1 MEHNPPD
8 KSFSFRQRLHS
19 FRFAFRGILLMVK
32 TQHNFWIH
40 LSLAAL
46 VIIAGFFFR
55 IRLTEWMLVIFA
67 IGMVLS
73 AETFNSAIEQLTDIA
88 SPDFHPTAGRVK
100 DIAAGAVLLSAIAAA
115 FIGLLIFVPKIMAIL

>member
-1 MEHNPPD
+1 MEYNSPD

-32 TQHNFWIH
+32 TQHNFWVH
-40 LSLAAL
+40 LVLASLT
-46 VIIAGFFFR
+46 IIAGFFFH
-55 IRLTEWMLVIFA
+55 IRLAEWIMVIFA

-73 AETFNSAIEQLTDIA
+73 AETFNSAIEQLTDLV
-88 SPDFHPTAGRVK
+88 SPEIHPTAGRVK

-115 FIGLLIFVPKIMAIL
+115 LIGLLIFVPKIMAIL